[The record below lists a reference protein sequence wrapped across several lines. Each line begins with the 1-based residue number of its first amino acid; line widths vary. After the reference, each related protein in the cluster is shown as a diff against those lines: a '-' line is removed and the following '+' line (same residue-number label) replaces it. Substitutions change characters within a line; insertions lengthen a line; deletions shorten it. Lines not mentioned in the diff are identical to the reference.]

1 MGDIHLCPVLVALNI
16 SRLDTHAAVVPETLR
31 EPYICSAPI
40 NSPRIRMNSETGIG
54 EALKVSSDF
63 RKQPFLLKIQH
74 LPVYTVGAVETKMV
88 PGF

>member
-1 MGDIHLCPVLVALNI
+1 
-16 SRLDTHAAVVPETLR
+16 
-31 EPYICSAPI
+31 
-40 NSPRIRMNSETGIG
+40 MNSETGIG